1 MIYREEKLSSGNLD
15 DSLFDFW
22 LNRYVYDKICD
33 SNLKV
38 YFAKF
43 MPSIRLIHLKLFRS
57 YNSTI
62 KWKEIAGGK
71 KAEKKKSGFQ
81 KRMASVIY
89 SHHYCGRQ
97 LILFA

>member
-62 KWKEIAGGK
+62 KWKEIAGRK

-89 SHHYCGRQ
+89 SHHCCGRQ